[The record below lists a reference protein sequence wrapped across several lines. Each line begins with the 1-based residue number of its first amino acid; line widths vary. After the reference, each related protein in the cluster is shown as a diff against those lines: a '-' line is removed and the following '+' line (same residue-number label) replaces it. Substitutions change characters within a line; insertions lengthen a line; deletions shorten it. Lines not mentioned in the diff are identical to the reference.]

1 MTKHVIAEAAA
12 TPPPAA
18 GQWRGPC
25 ADDPA
30 GWDLDAG
37 DLIRWLRA
45 LRECG
50 QCPVLQRCLQLRAEH
65 WPQADPR
72 RPVMNPKSVIW
83 AGVAYSDTGRVMSED
98 SLRYMA
104 ARRRQ
109 APAQGQNSEESAG
122 VAPLHQAS

>member
-1 MTKHVIAEAAA
+1 MTKHVIAEAAPIPV
-12 TPPPAA
+12 TAA

-37 DLIRWLRA
+37 DLIRWLKA

-50 QCPVLQRCLQLRAEH
+50 QCPVLERCLQLRAEH

-72 RPVMNPKSVIW
+72 RPVKNPKSVIW
-83 AGVAYSDTGRVMSED
+83 AGVAYSDEGRVMSEE

-104 ARRRQ
+104 ARRR
-109 APAQGQNSEESAG
+109 NVFSRRESAG
-122 VAPLHQAS
+122 ESAQVALQDQAS

>member
-1 MTKHVIAEAAA
+1 VTKHVIAEAAA
-12 TPPPAA
+12 TPLTAA

-83 AGVAYSDTGRVMSED
+83 AGVAYSDTGLVMSED

-104 ARRRQ
+104 ARRRH
-109 APAQGQNSEESAG
+109 ASSQGQNSEESAG
-122 VAPLHQAS
+122 VAPRHRAS

>member
-1 MTKHVIAEAAA
+1 MTNHVIAEVASIPL
-12 TPPPAA
+12 TTV

-37 DLIRWLRA
+37 DLIRWLKA

-65 WPQADPR
+65 WPQADPG

-83 AGVAYSDTGRVMSED
+83 AGVAYSDEGRVMSED

-104 ARRRQ
+104 ARRRL
-109 APAQGQNSEESAG
+109 APVRRQTSTDSAR
-122 VAPLHQAS
+122 AAANRRAS

>member
-1 MTKHVIAEAAA
+1 VTNHVIAEVASIPL
-12 TPPPAA
+12 TTA

-37 DLIRWLRA
+37 DLIRWLKA

-83 AGVAYSDTGRVMSED
+83 AGVAYSDEGRVMSEE

-104 ARRRQ
+104 ARRRL
-109 APAQGQNSEESAG
+109 APSRRRDSGESMG
-122 VAPLHQAS
+122 VAVQHQAS

>member
-1 MTKHVIAEAAA
+1 MTKHVIAEAA
-12 TPPPAA
+12 TTQPTAA
-18 GQWRGPC
+18 DQWRGPC

-37 DLIRWLRA
+37 DLIKWLRA

-50 QCPVLQRCLQLRAEH
+50 KCPVLQRCLQLRAEH

-104 ARRRQ
+104 ARRRRT
-109 APAQGQNSEESAG
+109 PSQGQNSEESAG

>member
-1 MTKHVIAEAAA
+1 MTKHVITQAAPI
-12 TPPPAA
+12 PPSTT

-37 DLIRWLRA
+37 DLIKWLHA

-72 RPVMNPKSVIW
+72 RPVKNPKSVIW

-104 ARRRQ
+104 ARRRRTPSQ
-109 APAQGQNSEESAG
+109 DQNSEESAG

>member
-1 MTKHVIAEAAA
+1 MTKHVIAEAA
-12 TPPPAA
+12 TTQPTAA

-37 DLIRWLRA
+37 DLIKWLRA

-104 ARRRQ
+104 ARRRRTPSQ
-109 APAQGQNSEESAG
+109 DQNSEESAG
-122 VAPLHQAS
+122 AAPLHQAS

>member
-1 MTKHVIAEAAA
+1 MTKHVIAE
-12 TPPPAA
+12 TDPLTTA

-37 DLIRWLRA
+37 DLIRWLKA

-83 AGVAYSDTGRVMSED
+83 AGVAYSDEGRVLTPD
-98 SLRYMA
+98 SLRNLA
-104 ARRRQ
+104 ARRRGI
-109 APAQGQNSEESAG
+109 AARPRNTSLGEG
-122 VAPLHQAS
+122 VTRRA

>member
-1 MTKHVIAEAAA
+1 MTAAA
-12 TPPPAA
+12 QIPPTAA
-18 GQWRGPC
+18 DQWRGPC

-37 DLIRWLRA
+37 DLVRWLQA

-50 QCPVLQRCLQLRAEH
+50 QCPVRQRCLQLRAEH

-83 AGVAYSDTGRVMSED
+83 AGVAYSDTGRVLSEE
-98 SLRYMA
+98 SLRHMA
-104 ARRRQ
+104 ARRRL
-109 APAQGQNSEESAG
+109 APSREQNSGESGA
-122 VAPLHQAS
+122 VAPLHRAS